1 MIFQY
6 NISLYSKMIE
16 NTILRGAALL
26 GFLSGY
32 TTEYR
37 NRDKNKPE
45 VKHELC
51 YILK

>member
-6 NISLYSKMIE
+6 NISLNSKMIK
-16 NTILRGAALL
+16 NTILRGAALPGPL
-26 GFLSGY
+26 PGY
-32 TTEYR
+32 TTVYR